1 MNTPNKRRTLR
12 QLLTQSNA
20 IIALIAMGIFALFIS
35 LFVHNGVHNQTD
47 ALLLQLA
54 RTEADSVHGIH
65 DIHGIHVHDTA
76 VTLPS
81 LEGDTAEKYAL
92 AYDQNCKILVRTNNF
107 NPFSIPPEWC
117 QNDAMQTHGATTIVD
132 IEYPGLPDL
141 RAAKLTTQTRTGE
154 TVTFVVGID
163 HNAIDTSTWQTL
175 RLALLLAIFV
185 IAALT
190 VAGAIVAA
198 GLTRDLTRLST
209 TCHAI
214 GRGREDIRHLTADK
228 TFDVSPKA
236 PEELRTLTETLNA
249 LVQRLQ
255 KTLRA
260 QDRFIA
266 EAAHELRTPL
276 TALMGDLELSLRR
289 ERPAEELRQAIERA
303 LGDAHRLH
311 HIAESLLD
319 TVRAESTT
327 IAPVPTN
334 ILNVLQE
341 SITRFQ
347 PQLDTAKLTVT
358 VNAPQKSKNSANA
371 LANPLATS
379 RVFDNLIQ
387 NTLQHAHATQLDI
400 KITQEPTTLLVEIH
414 DNGHGISPE
423 IIPELFTP
431 FVHSTETTG
440 HGLGLHIARLMM
452 RKQNGDLQYIA
463 APTHHQS
470 GTTWLLQFARTNPNH
485 SST

>member
-1 MNTPNKRRTLR
+1 MKLTSRRQTLS
-12 QLLTQSNA
+12 QLLMRSNA
-20 IIALIAMGIFALFIS
+20 IIALVAMLVFTILIS
-35 LFVHNGVHNQTD
+35 LFVHKGVHDQTD
-47 ALLLQLA
+47 ALLLQLV
-54 RTEADSVHGIH
+54 RTEADSALEPHGL
-65 DIHGIHVHDTA
+65 HVHDTA

-81 LEGDTAEKYAL
+81 LEGDTAEKFAL
-92 AYDQNCKILVRTNNF
+92 IYDESCQIRVRTNNF

-117 QNDAMQTHGATTIVD
+117 QNTAMQTPGATTIID

-141 RAAKLTTQTRTGE
+141 RAAKLSTQTRSGE

-163 HNAIDTSTWQTL
+163 HTAIDTSTWQTL

-190 VAGAIVAA
+190 IAGAILAA

-209 TCHAI
+209 TCHTI
-214 GRGREDIRHLTADK
+214 GRGREDLRHLTSET
-228 TFDVSPKA
+228 TFFVSKKA
-236 PEELRTLTETLNA
+236 PEELKTLTETLNA

-289 ERPAEELRQAIERA
+289 ERPAEELRIAIERA

-327 IAPVPTN
+327 VQPVPTN
-334 ILNVLQE
+334 ILNLLQE
-341 SITRFQ
+341 SIARFQ
-347 PQLDTAKLTVT
+347 PQLDTANITLTLNNT
-358 VNAPQKSKNSANA
+358 TQSPTA

-387 NTLQHAHATQLDI
+387 NTLQHADANELNVQ
-400 KITQEPTTLLVEIH
+400 ITQKPDTLLVEIH
-414 DNGHGISPE
+414 DNGRGIDPE
-423 IIPELFTP
+423 ILPELFTP
-431 FVHSTETTG
+431 FVHSTEGSG
-440 HGLGLHIARLMM
+440 HGLGLGLHIARLMM
-452 RKQNGDLQYIA
+452 HKQNGDLQHI
-463 APTHHQS
+463 PSTTQPPS
-470 GTTWLLQFARTNPNH
+470 GTTWHLHFTRTQPI